1 MTIRNNSEYV
11 ISSKPFQRPSLQAT
25 MGSPYYFVI
34 IGSKDNPV
42 YEADLAPTS
51 RPSSAAD
58 GIKFIIH
65 SALDIVE
72 EIQWNTNATYLKVV
86 DKFNE
91 FLISAFV
98 SAGNTKFM
106 LLHDTKSEDSI
117 KNFFQDVHELY
128 LKVLMN
134 PFYEFNQ
141 PITNSYFDGK
151 VRLIAKRFL

>member
-1 MTIRNNSEYV
+1 
-11 ISSKPFQRPSLQAT
+11 
-25 MGSPYYFVI
+25 MGSSFYLVI
-34 IGSKDNPV
+34 VGSRDDPV
-42 YEADLAPTS
+42 YEADLG
-51 RPSSAAD
+51 PSSKAPPVPE
-58 GIKFIIH
+58 GTKKEESKHLNQFIIH

-72 EIQWNTNATYLKVV
+72 EVQWNTTATYLKVV

-117 KNFFQDVHELY
+117 KTFFHEVHELY

-134 PFYEFNQ
+134 PFYEVNH
-141 PITNSYFDGK
+141 PITNTHFDSK
-151 VRLIAKRFL
+151 VRLIAKRLL